1 MEQAQ
6 LYLLLS
12 PFALVLIAVCLVC
25 ALVNRKKGTFT
36 SLLWFMILVMLTS
49 LLSDLELLAGN
60 EQSILLWSHMTYSC
74 VSCIPVAWILF
85 CREYSL
91 HGTKTIPKAYIP
103 LLLVVPLITAALA
116 WTNSFHHL
124 LWVAN
129 DFVPDGRFLINRVNA
144 YGPWFWVHTAY
155 SYLLYIGGMALIF
168 RDAFSLGETRR
179 RQSVSA
185 IAGVSIPVAIN
196 LLYVFRLI
204 PGIRR
209 DYSSLA
215 FSASV
220 LFFLISIVRN
230 QLPDSEG
237 YESGAA
243 GKEAEKNETMTRR
256 EWDVHD
262 LLAKGMTTKE
272 ISEALCISENT
283 VKTHTKHIYEKLH
296 VKTKK
301 ELMETGR
308 DK

>member
-36 SLLWFMILVMLTS
+36 SLLWFMILVMLTI
-49 LLSDLELLAGN
+49 LLSDQELLAGN
-60 EQSILLWSHMTYSC
+60 EKSILFWSHMTYSC

-91 HGTKTIPKAYIP
+91 HGTRTIPKTCVP
-103 LLLVVPLITAALA
+103 LLLIVPAITVTLA
-116 WTNSFHHL
+116 WTNSFHNM
-124 LWVAN
+124 LWVSN
-129 DFVPDGRFLINRVNA
+129 DFVPDGKFLINRVNA
-144 YGPWFWVHTAY
+144 YGPWFWIHTAY

-168 RDAFSLGETRR
+168 RDVFTLGEIRQ
-179 RQSVSA
+179 RQSVAA

-220 LFFLISIVRN
+220 LFFLISIARDRLTDREDN
-230 QLPDSEG
+230 
-237 YESGAA
+237 AT
-243 GKEAEKNETMTRR
+243 GKEAEQEATMTRR
-256 EWDVHD
+256 ERDVYD
-262 LLAKGMTTKE
+262 LLVKGMTTKE

-283 VKTHTKHIYEKLH
+283 VKTHTKHVYEKRH

-301 ELMETGR
+301 ELRET
-308 DK
+308 DKAR